1 MQINAKNVKKAN
13 MQLRMVKL
21 NVTFAHLVNIQTHQN
36 HLNVRIARQEDRY
49 QMMQK
54 ALPHTTLQKIA
65 LCAKPGR
72 TLLLRQVIHANR
84 GQTVKKDPS

>member
-21 NVTFAHLVNIQTHQN
+21 NVTFAHLVNIQTQQN

-54 ALPHTTLQKIA
+54 ALPHTTL
-65 LCAKPGR
+65 
-72 TLLLRQVIHANR
+72 
-84 GQTVKKDPS
+84 